1 MTPTGGMSV
10 VCTGVTPIPP
20 NPPQNGLAPRRG
32 DEGRS
37 FWVFGVM
44 SGVVDGTDT
53 GVGAGEP
60 GGERGAPVWSSAGG
74 GRSGECRESRRQ
86 RLRADIS

>member
-1 MTPTGGMSV
+1 M
-10 VCTGVTPIPP
+10 
-20 NPPQNGLAPRRG
+20 
-32 DEGRS
+32 
-37 FWVFGVM
+37 FGVM

-60 GGERGAPVWSSAGG
+60 GGESGAPVWSSAGG
-74 GRSGECRESRRQ
+74 GRSGEWRESRRQ